1 MAIRE
6 ELTLGIQNFQANL
19 DRARADVRKTAGE
32 MSRDMRNVGGR
43 SGGGGM
49 GGALAS
55 GVASIGTDALGA
67 LGLAGGVA
75 GFSAAIKNALTVA
88 DDLADLTLALNE
100 SAEGLQRVDFAA
112 QQAASIGV
120 DQVAK
125 SMMRLERSLGDVEN
139 VKAAEALERLGL
151 SASTLAGMSL
161 EEKILALS
169 AAFQRARLDGTGLK
183 DIQDLLGRSAADLV
197 PLFAQGE
204 DALLSLFERAP
215 VMAEETVQEMAR
227 INDELDAMIMKSKTW
242 FANAVGG
249 AAGLSKYV
257 ADMKEGGEVDFKD
270 MLGAMT
276 VPGLISFI
284 SKMSEGTAFADEQI
298 INRDTADAQAA
309 ADREDARTAQA
320 ENMRQAAEAA
330 KEQAVIDDQREQ
342 MENFE
347 KAEGEANQ
355 DAERRRLAAAEQRAR
370 AAEAYEKSAF
380 TRLDPAAQME
390 TLLDRIAESLGVD
403 TVGST
408 AEIEAGAAALAQRGK
423 FAEASSVL
431 SDLGSLEAIAGRQ
444 GGPRAPTS
452 ASQGSFAT
460 LMDEIF
466 GRNPGELQLE
476 EARRAA
482 AATEK
487 SSVILDKILDKM
499 DEPPDASM
507 FSDGSFGY

>member
-32 MSRDMRNVGGR
+32 MSRDMRNVGG
-43 SGGGGM
+43 GPGGGM

-55 GVASIGTDALGA
+55 GAASIGTNALGA

-112 QQAASIGV
+112 QQAASMGV

-125 SMMRLERSLGDVEN
+125 SMMKLERSLGDVEN

-169 AAFQRARLDGTGLK
+169 SAFEKARLEGTGMK

-204 DALLSLFERAP
+204 EALRSLFERAP

-227 INDELDAMIMKSKTW
+227 INDQLDAMIMKSKTW

-249 AAGLSKYV
+249 TAGLAKYV

-298 INRDTADAQAA
+298 ISRDTADAQAA
-309 ADREDARTAQA
+309 ADREDARKAQA
-320 ENMRQAAEAA
+320 ENIRKAAEAA
-330 KEQAVIDDQREQ
+330 TDQAEKDKATEKDSDE
-342 MENFE
+342 MAAAD
-347 KAEGEANQ
+347 KAEEEIIR
-355 DAERRRLAAAEQRAR
+355 ERKRRAEQRAR
-370 AAEAYEKSAF
+370 DEEAYEKSAF
-380 TRLDPAAQME
+380 SRLDPEAQME
-390 TLLDRIAESLGVD
+390 SLRDRIAESLGVD
-403 TVGST
+403 AVGST
-408 AEIEAGAAALAQRGK
+408 AEIEAGAADLAKRGK
-423 FAEASSVL
+423 FAEATAVL

-444 GGPRAPTS
+444 GGERAPTS
-452 ASQGSFAT
+452 AGQGSLAT
-460 LMDEIF
+460 LMDQIF
-466 GRNPGELQLE
+466 GRTPGELQLE

-482 AATEK
+482 EAGEK
-487 SSVILDKILDKM
+487 TSVILDKILIKM
-499 DEPPDASM
+499 DEPPEASK
-507 FSDGSFGY
+507 FSDGSYGY